1 MQEGSESIQQTETGE
16 ALQTQEVLETE
27 IAEPEQPADD
37 GGIEADEEEID
48 DIEPIEGESAQQTAR
63 RVFERSKAKGESEG
77 NADKKER
84 LRGPDGK
91 FVKQTDSQ
99 PEQQQAQQQP
109 GQPQQPQPQAPEAV
123 APPAA
128 WNAAQKEAFNK
139 ADPVLKEALA
149 KREKDLQSHY
159 TRKWEEASRAT
170 QQAEAVTTHAKQ
182 YLDSNPRLRQSG
194 FNEHNFIASLVEAHQ
209 ELENPDTK
217 WTKWLDIG
225 KSLGLDPETE
235 QELRE
240 IIQEGQQQD
249 APTWQRSQMD
259 ISQHPA
265 YQTLQQEVNQLK
277 SRYEQQSLQE
287 REKVAQDFTARV
299 QAVMDETDANG
310 SYIYP
315 RAHDQGFVQ
324 QVRPLMSALLQNEP
338 GISYEDAFK
347 RSYTALYGLP
357 QQSQPSVRPTANNQT
372 QNNINQ
378 RATTAAVSVRGKTA
392 SGTPSANILD
402 EMPAEARRSAR
413 DTMAWVMS
421 QRSRG

>member
-1 MQEGSESIQQTETGE
+1 MQEGSESIQQAEIGE
-16 ALQTQEVLETE
+16 AVQNQEVLEVEST
-27 IAEPEQPADD
+27 EPEQSTD
-37 GGIEADEEEID
+37 GGIEADEKELD

-77 NADKKER
+77 DAGAPKR
-84 LRGPDGK
+84 LRGADGK
-91 FVKQTDSQ
+91 FIKQGDSQ
-99 PEQQQAQQQP
+99 PQPQQQQQP
-109 GQPQQPQPQAPEAV
+109 GQPQAPEAV

-159 TRKWEEASRAT
+159 TRKWEEASRVT

-182 YLDSNPRLRQSG
+182 YLDNNPRLRQSG

-277 SRYEQQSLQE
+277 SRYEQQTLQE
-287 REKVAQDFTARV
+287 RQAIAQDFTARV

-372 QNNINQ
+372 QNNVNQ
-378 RATTAAVSVRGKTA
+378 RATTAAVSVRGKTS

-402 EMPAEARRSAR
+402 DMPPEAARSAR

-421 QRSRG
+421 QRSSRG